1 MTMVPQLNRRLILQE
16 RLNVP
21 DGAGGFTVTW
31 APLGTLWAEIK
42 PGSGREIGD
51 VEVKLS
57 AVPHRITLRAAPQG
71 SDRRPVAGHRL
82 VEGARVFVVQAVA
95 EADPDGRFLT
105 CFATEEVPA

>member
-1 MTMVPQLNRRLILQE
+1 MTMVPHLNRRLTLQE
-16 RLNVP
+16 RQNVP

-31 APLGTLWAEIK
+31 AALGTLWAEIK

-57 AVPHRITLRAAPQG
+57 AVPHRITLRAAPPG
-71 SDRRPVAGHRL
+71 SDRRPVPGNRL
-82 VEGARVFVVQAVA
+82 VEGARVFLVQAIA
-95 EADPDGRFLT
+95 EADPEGRFLT

>member
-1 MTMVPQLNRRLILQE
+1 MKIVPQLNRRLTLQE
-16 RLNVP
+16 RQTTP
-21 DGAGGFTVTW
+21 DGAGGFAVVW

-57 AVPHRITLRAAPQG
+57 SVPHRITLRAAPQG
-71 SDRRPVAGHRL
+71 ADRRPVAGNRL
-82 VEGARVFVVQAVA
+82 VEGNRIFLVQAVA
-95 EADPDGRFLT
+95 EADPEGRFLT